1 MAQSS
6 KSRRVVVLVVLVV
19 LVAVATV
26 AVATVA
32 VATVAVATV
41 AQTDRNTQAEPT
53 QKGRGRM
60 LCFILLTA

>member
-19 LVAVATV
+19 LV